1 MGCELWNK
9 QALKSFKAHRV
20 DPFHEVLHPSLV
32 ILGTHQGLKS
42 LSRPSGP
49 VRKDFRG
56 VKANARSFH
65 LPLQGFGVCESVMNQ
80 SDFSFEGMAVQRGVT
95 AFSLSTLRKQANGQ
109 GIPEDTNGSWSL
121 CCRET
126 D

>member
-20 DPFHEVLHPSLV
+20 DPFHKVLHPSLV

-42 LSRPSGP
+42 LRRPSGP

-56 VKANARSFH
+56 VKANAQSFH
-65 LPLQGFGVCESVMNQ
+65 LPLQGFGVHESVMNQ
-80 SDFSFEGMAVQRGVT
+80 SDFSFEGMGSAERNNSPQPRHPEETGKWAGNPRGHKWLLVPLLQR
-95 AFSLSTLRKQANGQ
+95 N
-109 GIPEDTNGSWSL
+109 
-121 CCRET
+121 
-126 D
+126 